1 MFLIRKY
8 IRGQSREKIYS
19 LNCFVKH
26 DDGSKRRTHYLFT
39 GSGFRR
45 DCQAVLSISAL
56 CQAIEIEDFL
66 FWIFSAL
73 FLFVQIYHT
82 TSGSIRWHFVLGVVF
97 GAVIS
102 SFALWKAEKVYKKIY
117 TRNQKKSFRFLAKK
131 NKKRYHN

>member
-1 MFLIRKY
+1 MMMEVKEELIIFL
-8 IRGQSREKIYS
+8 
-19 LNCFVKH
+19 LAVV
-26 DDGSKRRTHYLFT
+26 
-39 GSGFRR
+39 SGGIVR
-45 DCQAVLSISAL
+45 LSYRFLHCVRQIVRHNL
-56 CQAIEIEDFL
+56 LAIEIEDFL

-97 GAVIS
+97 GALIS